1 MMDLTDKKILIALFK
16 DGRISQRKLAEMMN
30 LSATSLNYR
39 FNKLL
44 SDGVIKGFA
53 LSINPNFYNKYYATV
68 SFKNY
73 KDVDYDFITV
83 KVKCLEEVN
92 VYQIVGNSVNDLKD
106 KIELMGKELGEPNM
120 VYLPTS
126 QTPFKPSGVDIEIIK
141 TLAKNPR
148 AETAEIS
155 KETGLPTKTIQ
166 RRINALESRNLI
178 KVLPLIDLS
187 KADIVVFGIF
197 SEIISKMNFLDS
209 CKFLEFKD
217 GDRGLI
223 VCATESMGNAE
234 KYLKFSREI
243 DQNSQIMI
251 SVDYSIRTDI
261 ALKELEDIENK
272 AIIRSK

>member
-44 SDGVIKGFA
+44 SDGVIKGFV

>member
-1 MMDLTDKKILIALFK
+1 MMDLIDKKILVTLFK
-16 DGRISQRKLAEMMN
+16 DGRISQRKLAEMLN

-44 SDGVIKGFA
+44 NDGIIKGFT
-53 LSINPNFYNKYYATV
+53 LSVNPNLYNKYYATV

-92 VYQIVGNSVNDLKD
+92 VYTITGNSINDLKD
-106 KIELMGKELGEPNM
+106 KIDLMSKELGEPNM
-120 VYLPTS
+120 VYLPIS
-126 QTPFKPSGVDIEIIK
+126 QTPFKPSGVDIEIVK
-141 TLAKNPR
+141 ALAKNPR

-166 RRINALESRNLI
+166 RRINALESKNLVR
-178 KVLPLIDLS
+178 VLPLIDLY

-209 CKFLEFKD
+209 CKFLGFKE
-217 GDRGLI
+217 GDKGVVL
-223 VCATESMGNAE
+223 CATESMGNAE
-234 KYLKFSREI
+234 KHLKFAREI

-251 SVDYSIRTDI
+251 TVDYSIRTDI
-261 ALKELEDIENK
+261 ALKNLEDIENK